1 MTRKKRQPP
10 PVGTHRPFDSDAAQ
24 SIGEAAFRVVLLST
38 APDLIP
44 GCVREYVFCDGR
56 AFRFD
61 YAWPAA
67 RLAVEID
74 GGQWAPGGGR
84 HATDKDREKLN
95 EAAALGWR
103 VLRFSPAM
111 LADPAA
117 CVALARAALGAEGA
131 R

>member
-1 MTRKKRQPP
+1 MSSKRGKRR
-10 PVGTHRPFDSDAAQ
+10 VGTCIALDAPGAL
-24 SIGEAAFRVVLLST
+24 SAGEADFRVALRAL
-38 APDLIP
+38 APDLTA
-44 GCVREYVFCDGR
+44 GCVREYYFHPERGWR
-56 AFRFD
+56 LD